1 MSQDLPIAVACR
13 LDKSDALDLTRKI
26 VDYLLEKNVKIS
38 LENRIA
44 QRFNP
49 HLRKDLRHMDENSVK
64 LIISVGGDGTILRI
78 AGNLPRNPAPLF
90 GINIGSVGFLDEYDC
105 SGESE
110 DLIYKVLDRIIAGD
124 YFVESSMRLSA
135 VCNRKRLQNAL
146 NEVYIVSSKP
156 SKVLHVS
163 IKIDNVLLNTAYL
176 DGVLISTQAGSTA
189 YSLSAGGSLVDP
201 RLKIIQIVP
210 VNPFARTGG
219 INPIIIPSTSE
230 VEIELLR
237 PKLNALVVIDGQQE
251 YHAYPRSIIKIRN
264 ADSNIKFVR
273 LKKDF
278 KSLYYEKLRE
288 KILTGVKIP
297 REDSPEE

>member
-1 MSQDLPIAVACR
+1 MSQDLPIAIACR
-13 LDKSDALDLTRKI
+13 LDKSNALDLTRKI

-64 LIISVGGDGTILRI
+64 IIISVGGDGTILRV
-78 AGNLPRNPAPLF
+78 AGNLPKNPAPLF
-90 GINIGSVGFLDEYDC
+90 GINIGSVGFLDEFDN
-105 SGESE
+105 SSESE
-110 DLIYKVLDRIIAGD
+110 DLIYKVLDRVIAGD
-124 YFVESSMRLSA
+124 YYIENSMRLSA

-156 SKVLHVS
+156 SKVLHVG
-163 IKIDNVLLNTAYL
+163 IKIDNVLFNTAYL

-189 YSLSAGGSLVDP
+189 YSLSAGGCLVDP
-201 RLKIIQIVP
+201 RVKVIQIVP

-251 YHAYPRSIIKIRN
+251 YHAFPRSIVKIRN
-264 ADSNIKFVR
+264 ADSNLKFVR

-278 KSLYYEKLRE
+278 KSLYYDKLRD

>member
-1 MSQDLPIAVACR
+1 MSQDLPIAIACR

-251 YHAYPRSIIKIRN
+251 YHAFPRSIIKIRN
-264 ADSNIKFVR
+264 AESNLKFIR

>member
-1 MSQDLPIAVACR
+1 
-13 LDKSDALDLTRKI
+13 
-26 VDYLLEKNVKIS
+26 
-38 LENRIA
+38 
-44 QRFNP
+44 
-49 HLRKDLRHMDENSVK
+49 MDENSVK
-64 LIISVGGDGTILRI
+64 LIISVGGDGTLLRI

-90 GINIGSVGFLDEYDC
+90 GINIGSVGFLDEFDF
-105 SGESE
+105 SESE

-124 YFVESSMRLSA
+124 YFIESSMRLSA

-189 YSLSAGGSLVDP
+189 YSLSAGGTLVDP

-230 VEIELLR
+230 VEIELIR

-264 ADSNIKFVR
+264 ADSNLKFVR

-278 KSLYYEKLRE
+278 KSLYYEKLRL

>member
-1 MSQDLPIAVACR
+1 MSQDLPIAIACR

-26 VDYLLEKNVKIS
+26 VEYFLEKNVKIS

-44 QRFNP
+44 QRFQP
-49 HLRKDLRHMDENSVK
+49 HLRKDLRHMDEKSVK
-64 LIISVGGDGTILRI
+64 MIISIGGDGTLLRVCQ
-78 AGNLPRNPAPLF
+78 NLPRNPAPLF
-90 GINIGSVGFLDEYDC
+90 GINIGSVGFLDEFDN
-105 SGESE
+105 SPESE
-110 DLIYKVLDRIIAGD
+110 DLLYKVLDRIIAGD
-124 YFVESSMRLSA
+124 YYIESSMRLNA

-146 NEVYIVSSKP
+146 NEVYVVSSKP
-156 SKVLHVS
+156 SKVLHVG
-163 IKIDNVLLNTAYL
+163 IKIDGALLNTAYL

-189 YSLSAGGSLVDP
+189 YSLSAGGSLIDP
-201 RLKIIQIVP
+201 RLRVIQIVP

-237 PKLNALVVIDGQQE
+237 PKLNALVIIDGQQE
-251 YHAYPRSIIKIRN
+251 YHAFPRSIIKVRN
-264 ADSNIKFVR
+264 AESNIKFVR

-278 KSLYYEKLRE
+278 KSLYYEKLRA